1 MVFLVLDVRD
11 GDFLVEFRTSRTDL
25 ALALIPA
32 LSSALRMSSTL
43 YHFLSVIR
51 AISVKCQASFSP
63 ESIPILYTILLLP
76 PESLLHGVMTIQS
89 MQGIINES
97 ESVLKKK
104 KGKMCFVAPPARSR
118 HLQNIFGQG
127 EAPTPQSV
135 KPQTDTRI
143 RPERRP

>member
-63 ESIPILYTILLLP
+63 ESIPILYTILP

-104 KGKMCFVAPPARSR
+104 DRICFVEPPARSR
-118 HLQNIFGQG
+118 LQKTSWSGRSPDTPSHLNPGQHREKGRQN
-127 EAPTPQSV
+127 
-135 KPQTDTRI
+135 RH
-143 RPERRP
+143 R